1 MSLTRKLALN
11 SAVQI
16 AGKVVSTGFGL
27 LVIGMLTRSLGPAAF
42 GRYAVALAFLQV
54 FGVLVDLGLYIVL
67 LQKLSADEANAE
79 SWASTAF
86 TLRLITATGF
96 LVLAP
101 LIALLTHYPGD
112 VKQAIAIATISTFAV
127 TVNQV
132 LVGIFQKA
140 LQMHRVAIAEL
151 AGRIVL
157 LVSTYF
163 VIHSH
168 PTVPWVMVTVAA
180 GSVVNLL
187 LSFILSRGIV
197 RIRLQLD
204 REKVRTIFHEGW
216 PVALSIAFNL
226 VYFKADTLILA
237 RTRPDADVGLY
248 ASAYKVLEVLTTFPA
263 MFAGLLTP
271 LLASAHAAQDAPRFQ
286 RVLQR
291 AVDTIGL
298 VAIPLAVGT
307 GFVAV
312 QVMRLVGGSAY
323 SAAAPAL
330 TILMVATACIFFGNL
345 FANAVVAV
353 GAQRRMLW
361 AYAIVAV
368 GSLTGYLI
376 AIPRAGIQGAAW
388 MTLVSELAITL
399 TGIIL
404 ILRVTTATLQWSRLT
419 RTLIACIPMVLLLA
433 LTPTLSLFPRLLL
446 GVAAYVVGLFLT
458 GTFPTAIVRELF
470 TRQAYAR
477 RD

>member
-1 MSLTRKLALN
+1 MSLTKKLAWN

-27 LVIGMLTRSLGPAAF
+27 LVIGMLTRSLGPSAF

-79 SWASTAF
+79 GWASTAF

-101 LIALLTHYPGD
+101 IIALFTHYSGD

-151 AGRIVL
+151 AGRVVL
-157 LVSTYF
+157 LVSTWF
-163 VIHSH
+163 ILQSH
-168 PTVPWVMVTVAA
+168 PTVPWVMGTVAA
-180 GSVVNLL
+180 ASVVNVL
-187 LSFILSRGIV
+187 LSFALSRGIV
-197 RIRLQLD
+197 RIRLHLD
-204 REKVRTIFHEGW
+204 RDKVRTIFREGW

-237 RTRPDADVGLY
+237 RTRPEADVGLY

-271 LLASAHAAQDAPRFQ
+271 LLASAHAVQDKLRFQ
-286 RVLQR
+286 QVLQR

-298 VAIPLAVGT
+298 LALPLAVGT
-307 GFVAV
+307 GFVAI
-312 QVMRLVGGSAY
+312 QVMQLVGGSAY
-323 SAAAPAL
+323 VAAAPAL

-361 AYAIVAV
+361 AYAAVAV
-368 GSLTGYLI
+368 TSLTGYFI
-376 AIPRAGIQGAAW
+376 VIPRAGIQGAAW
-388 MTLVSELAITL
+388 MTLASELAIAL
-399 TGIIL
+399 TGVVL
-404 ILRVTTATLQWSRLT
+404 ILRVTQAKLQWQRLG
-419 RTLIACIPMVLLLA
+419 RTLVACLPMVALLS
-433 LTPTLSLFPRLLL
+433 LTPTLPLFVRLLL
-446 GVAAYVVGLFLT
+446 GAAGYVVGLFLT
-458 GTFPTAIVRELF
+458 GTFPTVIVRELF

>member
-1 MSLTRKLALN
+1 MSLTRKIALN

-67 LQKLSADEANAE
+67 LQKLSSDEANAE

-86 TLRLITATGF
+86 TLRLITASGF

-127 TVNQV
+127 TMNQV

-151 AGRIVL
+151 VGRVVL
-157 LVSTYF
+157 LVSTYL
-163 VIHSH
+163 VVHSH

-180 GSVVNLL
+180 GSVANVL

-197 RIRLQLD
+197 RIRLHLD
-204 REKVRTIFHEGW
+204 REKVRTIFREGW

-237 RTRPDADVGLY
+237 RMRPDAEVGLY

-271 LLASAHAAQDAPRFQ
+271 LLASAHASQDKLRFQ
-286 RVLQR
+286 QVLQR

-298 VAIPLAVGT
+298 LAIPLAVGT
-307 GFVAV
+307 GFVAI

-323 SAAAPAL
+323 VAAAPAL
-330 TILMVATACIFFGNL
+330 TVLMVATACIFFGNL

-361 AYAIVAV
+361 AYATVAV
-368 GSLTGYLI
+368 VTLTGYFI

-388 MTLVSELAITL
+388 MTLVSELAIAL

-404 ILRVTTATLQWSRLT
+404 ILRVTQAKLHWHRLA
-419 RTLIACIPMVLLLA
+419 RTLLACVPMVILLM
-433 LTPTLSLFPRLLL
+433 LTPTLPLFTRLFL
-446 GVAAYVVGLFLT
+446 GVAGYVVGLFLT
-458 GTFPTAIVRELF
+458 RTFPTAIVRELF
-470 TRQAYAR
+470 TRQAYAN

>member
-1 MSLTRKLALN
+1 MSLTRKIALN
-11 SAVQI
+11 SAIQI

-79 SWASTAF
+79 GWASTAF

-101 LIALLTHYPGD
+101 LVALLTHYPGD

-157 LVSTYF
+157 LVSTYL

-180 GSVVNLL
+180 GSVANVL
-187 LSFILSRGIV
+187 LSFILSRGII
-197 RIRLQLD
+197 RIRLRLD
-204 REKVRTIFHEGW
+204 REKVRIIFREGW

-271 LLASAHAAQDAPRFQ
+271 LLASAHAAQDKPRFQ
-286 RVLQR
+286 QVLQR

-298 VAIPLAVGT
+298 LAIPLAVGT
-307 GFVAV
+307 GFVAI

-323 SAAAPAL
+323 VAAAPAL
-330 TILMVATACIFFGNL
+330 TILMVATSCIFFGNL

-388 MTLVSELAITL
+388 MTLASELAIAL

-404 ILRVTTATLQWSRLT
+404 ILRVTQAKLQWSRLA
-419 RTLIACIPMVLLLA
+419 RTLLACVPMVIILY
-433 LTPTLSLFPRLLL
+433 LTPSLSLFPRLLL
-446 GVAAYVVGLFLT
+446 GAAGYIVGLFLT

-470 TRQAYAR
+470 TRQEYANR
-477 RD
+477 N